1 MPSKVSAGPV
11 TSTVSG
17 LVVTVP
23 ARQFSASVPMNSPRT
38 GISLVSCRA
47 TVTVTRRSSQS
58 EMETLSDPTL
68 LGKSYRQLKVCSPSV
83 VMVDTSSS
91 KVMLL
96 RFKFINVFFRP
107 EMRRSTLSSLSWIT
121 IRPRSV
127 NSSCPTMVMGMSRTV
142 VGLVGFSTLMT

>member
-1 MPSKVSAGPV
+1 M
-11 TSTVSG
+11 
-17 LVVTVP
+17 
-23 ARQFSASVPMNSPRT
+23 
-38 GISLVSCRA
+38 
-47 TVTVTRRSSQS
+47 TVTRRSSQS

>member
-1 MPSKVSAGPV
+1 
-11 TSTVSG
+11 
-17 LVVTVP
+17 
-23 ARQFSASVPMNSPRT
+23 
-38 GISLVSCRA
+38 
-47 TVTVTRRSSQS
+47 
-58 EMETLSDPTL
+58 
-68 LGKSYRQLKVCSPSV
+68 
-83 VMVDTSSS
+83 MVDTSSS